1 MNIEINHV
9 LVRTRD
15 LNKMIWFLNET
26 VGLKEGLRPPFNFP
40 GAWLYS
46 NDKPLIH
53 LVEINPDDEGQ
64 SDYLGDQISGSE
76 NGSGAV
82 DHIAFSGTDYP
93 ELIMRLKQ
101 HQIKYFERTV
111 PLTGEHQV
119 FAEGPDGLRIEL
131 LFEAEKVRSA
141 SL

>member
-15 LNKMIWFLNET
+15 LKKMIGFLTET
-26 VGLKEGLRPPFNFP
+26 VGLKEGFRPPFGFP

-53 LVEINPDDEGQ
+53 LVEVDPRDQGQ
-64 SDYLGDQISGSE
+64 SDYLGDQTSAAEIGA
-76 NGSGAV
+76 GAV
-82 DHIAFSGTDYP
+82 DHIAFSGSGYP
-93 ELIMRLKQ
+93 ELIERLKQ
-101 HQIKYFERTV
+101 NEINYFERTV

-119 FAEGPDGLRIEL
+119 FAEGPDALRVEF
-131 LFEAEKVRSA
+131 LFGIEKVRSA
-141 SL
+141 TH